1 MSSDLSNVKAFFFD
15 VFGTTLDW
23 HGSLVT
29 ELSLLGKKHGID
41 GDWSAFS
48 KTWRLGYIEHI
59 GKIAK
64 GEAGELNMDELHR
77 TILDKTLESPDWE
90 HFGKVLN
97 EEERKNLNNAWHR
110 LRGWP
115 DATGSLYELKK
126 HTIVVALSNG
136 NTRLLVDVA
145 KFSDL
150 PWDVIFSSELFSSFK
165 PDPKVYEGAM
175 KHMTLEPKDCAMV
188 AAHAWDLRGAAQA
201 GMKTIYVKRAAE
213 EPLGHDE
220 VKTKS
225 DGGEVDLIF
234 DSFAELVAHFS
245 GGK

>member
-1 MSSDLSNVKAFFFD
+1 MDSGLSDVKAFFFD

-23 HGSLVT
+23 HGSLAR
-29 ELSLLGKKHGID
+29 ELQALGGKHGVD

-59 GKIAK
+59 NKVSK
-64 GEAGELNMDELHR
+64 GGEGELNMDKLHR
-77 TILDKTLESPDWE
+77 AILDKTLQSPEWE
-90 HFGKVLN
+90 HFGKVLD

-110 LRGWP
+110 LKGWP
-115 DATGSLYELKK
+115 DASASLYALKK
-126 HTIVVALSNG
+126 QAIVIALSNG

-150 PWDVIFSSELFSSFK
+150 PWDAIFSSDLFSSFK

-175 KHMTLEPKDCAMV
+175 KYMTLDPKHCAMV
-188 AAHAWDLRGAAQA
+188 AAHAWDLRGAARA
-201 GMKTIYVKRAAE
+201 GMKTIYVKRDAE
-213 EPLGHDE
+213 EPRAEED
-220 VKTKS
+220 VRPKS
-225 DGGEVDLIF
+225 EGGEVDLVF

-245 GGK
+245 GK